1 MKVLSINTV
10 DARGGAARAAYALH
24 KELKKEGYSSKMLVG
39 ERFSNDPDVFEIT
52 GRHGFSGRTGAPL
65 RRFSGRVEELTGLQY
80 FFSTGAGAILRHS
93 AFKEADVV
101 HLHNTHGGYLN
112 LRAIKEIAGHR
123 PVVWTLHD
131 MWPITG
137 HCAHSFDCEKWR
149 HGCGQCP
156 YLSTYPAISIDTTRM
171 LFKAKRDIYEKSD
184 FLITAP
190 SRWLIEKFPLS
201 MLSSKAARLVPNAID
216 AAVFR
221 PKDPLGARKRLGLPA
236 DRFIAMF
243 AASGGIKNPWKGF
256 SYIVDA
262 FGILKKRFNIMPY
275 VVIIG
280 EKSLNTS
287 SLGIEAMSV
296 GEVGNDELLSDYY
309 AAADAYLLPSIA
321 ENSPLTALESLATG
335 APVICF
341 NAGGAP
347 ELVLHKKTGYIAA
360 YKDAN
365 DLADGIRWAFSLNSG
380 EKKETAKKCVE
391 FVKARHTIEAQ
402 AKAFL
407 GLYETC
413 LRQRRNGNAAF

>member
-24 KELKKEGYSSKMLVG
+24 KELKKEGCSSKMLVG
-39 ERFSNDPDVFEIT
+39 ERSSNDPDVFEIN
-52 GRHGFSGRTGAPL
+52 GRTGAFL
-65 RRFSGRVEELTGLQY
+65 RRNIGRFEELTGLQY
-80 FFSTGAGAILRHS
+80 FFSTSAGAILRHA

-112 LRAIKEIAGHR
+112 LRAVKEIAR
-123 PVVWTLHD
+123 LKPVVWTLHD
-131 MWPITG
+131 MWPMTG

-149 HGCGQCP
+149 HGCGHCP
-156 YLSTYPAISIDTTRM
+156 YLSTYPSISIDTTRM
-171 LFKAKRDIYEKSD
+171 LFKAKRRIYEESD
-184 FLITAP
+184 FIVTAP

-201 MLSSKAARLVPNAID
+201 MLSDKAARLVPNAID
-216 AAVFR
+216 AAVFK
-221 PKDPLGARKRLGLPA
+221 PKEQCDARKRLGLPM

-243 AASGGIKNPWKGF
+243 AASGGVKNPWKGF
-256 SYIVDA
+256 SYVIEA
-262 FGILKKRFNIMPY
+262 FGILKKRFNTMPY
-275 VVIIG
+275 LVVIG
-280 EKSLNTS
+280 EKFLDVS
-287 SLGIEAMSV
+287 SLGIDGMSI
-296 GEVGNDELLSDYY
+296 GEISNDGLLSDYY
-309 AAADAYLLPSIA
+309 AATDAYLLPSIA

-341 NAGGAP
+341 NAGGTP
-347 ELVLHKKTGYIAA
+347 ELVLHEKTGYVAA

-365 DLADGIRWAFSLNSG
+365 DFADGIRWASSLNSG
-380 EKKETAKKCVE
+380 EKKETAEKCVE
-391 FVKARHTIEAQ
+391 FVKARHAIEAQ